1 MAKKKKNKKVIR
13 YRRPL
18 NINVGMIIFALIFA
32 YMAFYVYT
40 YVRREKIEFY
50 EVPEGSI
57 VNDQRHTGIAFRTET
72 VKYTEQAGNINFY
85 LREGKKAAVGTR
97 VYSVDETG
105 KLSELLAEKTDGSVA
120 LSRDNLAS
128 LKKQLSSFSQTF
140 TENDFKTVYDTRYTL
155 DSEVLEYVSVDALK
169 NLDSVVEEMGVN
181 FVQVRADQSGIV
193 SYMVDSL
200 EGVDPNQVT
209 EEMFDRSGYT
219 KNILK
224 SGKLVGVGEPAYKLV
239 TSSDWSL
246 VFQMTEEDAALYN
259 GKTALTVKFAGKDLK
274 TPGAFSMIT
283 GGDGKT
289 YGKLDFSKYM
299 EQFISDRFVDFEII
313 TEEVTGLKIPKSAV

>member
-105 KLSELLAEKTDGSVA
+105 KLSELLAEKTDG
-120 LSRDNLAS
+120 
-128 LKKQLSSFSQTF
+128 
-140 TENDFKTVYDTRYTL
+140 
-155 DSEVLEYVSVDALK
+155 
-169 NLDSVVEEMGVN
+169 
-181 FVQVRADQSGIV
+181 
-193 SYMVDSL
+193 
-200 EGVDPNQVT
+200 
-209 EEMFDRSGYT
+209 
-219 KNILK
+219 
-224 SGKLVGVGEPAYKLV
+224 
-239 TSSDWSL
+239 
-246 VFQMTEEDAALYN
+246 
-259 GKTALTVKFAGKDLK
+259 
-274 TPGAFSMIT
+274 
-283 GGDGKT
+283 
-289 YGKLDFSKYM
+289 
-299 EQFISDRFVDFEII
+299 
-313 TEEVTGLKIPKSAV
+313 